1 MKAAH
6 GEIFFNLLVTAI
18 LVELRV
24 TVDIDFIIV
33 IRVVLI
39 GIQRNIKT
47 FLCGMFRIDIGFV
60 GVKRTERIGG
70 VHTGT
75 PAVVRN
81 DIDSPAE
88 CVTAQFD
95 RYDTFVHLHTFGE
108 TYRNIVQPESGTHT
122 VHRYTVDEDFH
133 MPTGKAVQSD
143 VGFGTHASRG
153 TDFHPADFVNDIGQ
167 VHRRAFQLGRFHQ

>member
-1 MKAAH
+1 
-6 GEIFFNLLVTAI
+6 
-18 LVELRV
+18 
-24 TVDIDFIIV
+24 
-33 IRVVLI
+33 
-39 GIQRNIKT
+39 
-47 FLCGMFRIDIGFV
+47 MFRIDIGFV

-122 VHRYTVDEDFH
+122 VHRYTVDENFH

-143 VGFGTHASRG
+143 VGFGTHASRERIF
-153 TDFHPADFVNDIGQ
+153 TPLILSMTLDRSIVVLFNLAVSTNDT
-167 VHRRAFQLGRFHQ
+167 L

>member
-1 MKAAH
+1 
-6 GEIFFNLLVTAI
+6 
-18 LVELRV
+18 
-24 TVDIDFIIV
+24 
-33 IRVVLI
+33 
-39 GIQRNIKT
+39 
-47 FLCGMFRIDIGFV
+47 MFRIDIGFV

-122 VHRYTVDEDFH
+122 VHRYTVDEDFTCRPEKPFKVTLASE
-133 MPTGKAVQSD
+133 PTPPVERIFTPLILSMTLDRSIVVLFNLAVS
-143 VGFGTHASRG
+143 T
-153 TDFHPADFVNDIGQ
+153 NDT
-167 VHRRAFQLGRFHQ
+167 L